1 MNGHVSPMDV
11 NAKGYDQITT
21 NNNIITFDVEVDYV

>member
-1 MNGHVSPMDV
+1 MNGRVNPMDV

-21 NNNIITFDVEVDYV
+21 NNHIITVDVEVDYV